1 MKHPCCQIEGCN
13 NNALILY
20 GPRWICGDCMMKI
33 VNKKA
38 EQQEEEFKQLEKDL
52 K

>member
-1 MKHPCCQIEGCN
+1 MKHPLCQIKGCE

-20 GPRWICGDCMMKI
+20 GNRWICGDCCMKI

-38 EQQEEEFKQLEKDL
+38 EQQEEEFKLLEEEL
-52 K
+52 